1 MEDIEALINEAGG
14 NSLLFG
20 SSSGAVLALEAA
32 NKLEDKVTKLFM
44 YEPPF
49 IIDESRPRV
58 PANYVQH
65 LNNLIEEGKRNEA
78 VEYYMSE
85 ALGIP
90 SEYLEYMKAEP
101 SWKSIENMAHTHAYD
116 GMFMG
121 ETQSGK
127 PLPID
132 RWEVNVPTSV
142 MVGEKSEPYF
152 HDAAKSLVEL
162 LPITKYQT
170 LSGQDHSAV
179 MMAPDLLANEMVNFY
194 LNLHQFKWS
203 FDINFIE

>member
-1 MEDIEALINEAGG
+1 MEDIEPLINEAGG

-65 LNNLIEEGKRNEA
+65 LNNLIGEGKRNEA

-90 SEYLEYMKAEP
+90 SECLQLTTMIA
-101 SWKSIENMAHTHAYD
+101 IHNH
-116 GMFMG
+116 
-121 ETQSGK
+121 Q
-127 PLPID
+127 
-132 RWEVNVPTSV
+132 
-142 MVGEKSEPYF
+142 
-152 HDAAKSLVEL
+152 
-162 LPITKYQT
+162 KY
-170 LSGQDHSAV
+170 
-179 MMAPDLLANEMVNFY
+179 
-194 LNLHQFKWS
+194 
-203 FDINFIE
+203 